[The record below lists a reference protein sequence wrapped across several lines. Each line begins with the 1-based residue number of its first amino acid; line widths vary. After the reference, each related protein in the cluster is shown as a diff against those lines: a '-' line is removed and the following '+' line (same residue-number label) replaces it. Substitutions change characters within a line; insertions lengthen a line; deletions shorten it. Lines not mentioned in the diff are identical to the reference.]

1 MPRVEEYAAFLDSIH
16 LFQEIDEDHL
26 FDIAERL
33 EPVDFKEGTEIFA
46 ENVPAED
53 FYLVYSGEVEASNAG
68 EGQKKATYRHRD
80 FLGEEALLTR
90 EKRQTSL
97 KAKSD
102 VALLKLPKEYFGEI
116 LDALSFLKEKL
127 SVSVESRKLSKELHF
142 DWVEKGETIYF
153 VVRKHPFVFW
163 KGITL
168 SVLSGL
174 FGLAAGIW
182 GMWVGSFFGLLGG
195 AGGILAFFILGIW
208 YWVDWR
214 NDYYIVTNQRVVW
227 LEKVVG
233 IHESRQDAYMH
244 EILSV
249 GSDAG
254 WLGEMIGF
262 ATLSVKTK
270 VGSMDMHY
278 APHARQARALVEELW
293 HHATETKERKEE
305 EELYQAI
312 AERIKKSEKTAP
324 VKARKVSG
332 KVVIPKTQDGGFF
345 QKRATKKKKHHLLD
359 LRYQEGKEIIYRKH
373 WVLLIK
379 RAFLPFSLTLFL
391 FGYALFELY
400 LIILVKSQA
409 TMAISFTVLLIFG
422 GLGTL
427 GWLVYQYM
435 DWSDD
440 IFKVTPTKIFDIDRK
455 PLGDVQSRSAP
466 LENIESTEY
475 KRSGLISIIFNYG
488 TVYIHIGAEE
498 FEFENVFDPA
508 SVQQDINRR
517 YLEHMKKKKTAD
529 ERSERDQ
536 MLGWLV
542 AYHHGEE
549 KFRELFDELKTA
561 EGRDDVEY
569 GEENDADEDYDD
581 EIEAEG

>member
-1 MPRVEEYAAFLDSIH
+1 MSITEEYAAFLDSIH
-16 LFQEIDEDHL
+16 LFQGISEDHL

-33 EPVDFKEGTEIFA
+33 ETIEIDEGTEIFA

-53 FYLVYSGEVEASNAG
+53 FYLVFSGEIEVSNA
-68 EGQKKATYRHRD
+68 EDGQKTAIFRHRD
-80 FLGEEALLTR
+80 FLGEEALLAQ
-90 EKRQTSL
+90 EKRQTSV
-97 KAKSD
+97 KAKSNA
-102 VALLKLPKEYFGEI
+102 VLLKLSKEYFVEI
-116 LDALSFLKEKL
+116 PGALSFLQEKL
-127 SVSVESRKLSKELHF
+127 SVSVKCKKLSKELHF
-142 DWVEKGETIYF
+142 DWVEKDERIHF
-153 VVRKHPFVFW
+153 VVRKHPIVFW
-163 KGITL
+163 KGFVL
-168 SVLSGL
+168 SVFLGV
-174 FGLAAGIW
+174 FGLVSGVW
-182 GMWVGSFFGLLGG
+182 GMWVGSIFGLLGS

-214 NDYYIVTNQRVVW
+214 NDYYIVTNKRVVW

-233 IHESRQDAYMH
+233 IHESRQDSYMH

-249 GSDAG
+249 GSDADF
-254 WLGEMIGF
+254 LGDMLGY

-293 HHATETKERKEE
+293 HHATEREERKKE
-305 EELYQAI
+305 EELYLAI
-312 AERIKKSEKTAP
+312 ADRIKKSEIVDAP
-324 VKARKVSG
+324 VKERKTSG
-332 KVVIPKTQDGGFF
+332 KVITPKKESVFF
-345 QKRATKKKKHHLLD
+345 RNNAKQKKKRHLLD

-373 WVLLIK
+373 WVMLLK
-379 RAFLPFSLTLFL
+379 RAFLPLSLTLFL

-400 LIILVKSQA
+400 LIIFVRSQA
-409 TMAISFTVLLIFG
+409 AMAISFTVLLILG
-422 GLGTL
+422 GIASL
-427 GWLVYQYM
+427 GWLIYQYM

-440 IFKVTPTKIFDIDRK
+440 IFKVTPNKIFDIDRK

-517 YLEHMKKKKTAD
+517 HMAHMKKKKAAD
-529 ERSERDQ
+529 GRAERDQ
-536 MLGWLV
+536 MLEWMV
-542 AYHHGEE
+542 AYHHGED
-549 KFRELFDELKTA
+549 KFRKMLDELKTA
-561 EGRDDVEY
+561 EGRDGVEY
-569 GEENDADEDYDD
+569 GVEGDDGEDYDN